1 MTSLRPSIRAG
12 GGLTGTGHAGQGK
25 EQDAFEARGH
35 PVGKQRP
42 RFGKPYEL
50 PPQPRIGKPYALP
63 PQPCSSVFQH
73 WQSLCP
79 CQVDVIMDLHLI
91 MSKDLLK
98 VLVCKS
104 IIRTLPENPFML
116 SSAWVQTLQC
126 WKVIRKELKT
136 I

>member
-1 MTSLRPSIRAG
+1 MMSLRHSIRAG

-25 EQDAFEARGH
+25 EQEAFEAQGPRARE
-35 PVGKQRP
+35 QRP
-42 RFGKPYEL
+42 RFGKPY
-50 PPQPRIGKPYALP
+50 ALP
-63 PQPCSSVFQH
+63 PQTHTCRSVFQH
-73 WQSLCP
+73 WQSLYP

-91 MSKDLLK
+91 MSKDLLE

-104 IIRTLPENPFML
+104 KIRTLPENPFML
-116 SSAWVQTLQC
+116 ISAWGQTLQC